1 MDISVTSTGDDAYTV
16 TIGDTE
22 VVLDGNDLKRL
33 LREGAKYLAPSPKEE
48 PSGEEK
54 TARFFRR
61 IMVSDDIGIQK
72 LLGIAAHVD
81 VLVLLKAAEADGELL
96 AKLYGNMSERSRKMF
111 EEDLE
116 YRFKESIPDADVEK
130 AIGRLAEAANEL
142 EKQET

>member
-1 MDISVTSTGDDAYTV
+1 
-16 TIGDTE
+16 
-22 VVLDGNDLKRL
+22 
-33 LREGAKYLAPSPKEE
+33 
-48 PSGEEK
+48 
-54 TARFFRR
+54 
-61 IMVSDDIGIQK
+61 MVSDDIGIQN

-116 YRFKESIPDADVEK
+116 YRFKDPIPEADVVK

>member
-1 MDISVTSTGDDAYTV
+1 
-16 TIGDTE
+16 
-22 VVLDGNDLKRL
+22 
-33 LREGAKYLAPSPKEE
+33 
-48 PSGEEK
+48 
-54 TARFFRR
+54 
-61 IMVSDDIGIQK
+61 MVSDDIGIQK

-116 YRFKESIPDADVEK
+116 YRFKDPIPEADVVK